1 MWKKGIC
8 VLVIVIL
15 VGAFG
20 LDTMKVE
27 AQGGKDKMDRQTVPL
42 PTLQT
47 EFPGVV
53 FVKGDS
59 ASNQIALTFD
69 DGPDPRFTGQVL
81 EKLEAYNVP
90 ATFFVL
96 GERVTA
102 NPDLLRRVI
111 DGGHEIG
118 NHTYSHL
125 NLAEASV
132 AQLEQELT
140 ETGDAVEAIT
150 GYRPSL
156 FRPPYGF
163 ITREQV
169 ERLASLNYS
178 VIGWDV
184 DPLDWDGTPAAQ
196 VAQTVLQ
203 EAGAG
208 SIILLHDGGDV
219 DTENPEIFSADAL
232 DEIIPALQ
240 NQGYTF
246 VTVSELLDVSRSE

>member
-15 VGAFG
+15 FGAFG

-27 AQGGKDKMDRQTVPL
+27 AQGGKDERDRQTVPL

-111 DGGHEIG
+111 GGGHEIG

-140 ETGDAVEAIT
+140 ETGDAVLQAIARAYS
-150 GYRPSL
+150 GL
-156 FRPPYGF
+156 HMDLL
-163 ITREQV
+163 RE
-169 ERLASLNYS
+169 SK
-178 VIGWDV
+178 
-184 DPLDWDGTPAAQ
+184 
-196 VAQTVLQ
+196 
-203 EAGAG
+203 
-208 SIILLHDGGDV
+208 
-219 DTENPEIFSADAL
+219 
-232 DEIIPALQ
+232 
-240 NQGYTF
+240 
-246 VTVSELLDVSRSE
+246 

>member
-1 MWKKGIC
+1 MRKKGILI
-8 VLVIVIL
+8 VVVVIL
-15 VGAFG
+15 FCALG
-20 LDTMKVE
+20 LRTMKVD
-27 AQGGKDKMDRQTVPL
+27 AQGGRDERDRQTVPL

-59 ASNQIALTFD
+59 SSNQIALTFD

-81 EKLEAYNVP
+81 DKLEAHNVP

-96 GERVTA
+96 GKRVTA
-102 NPDLLRRVI
+102 NPDLLRRVN
-111 DGGHEIG
+111 DAGHEIG

-125 NLAEASV
+125 NLAEANIT
-132 AQLEQELT
+132 QLEQELT
-140 ETGDAVEAIT
+140 ESGDAVEAIT

-169 ERLASLNYS
+169 ERLADLNYS

-184 DPLDWDGTPAAQ
+184 DPLDWDGTPAGE

-208 SIILLHDGGDV
+208 SIILLHDGGDI
-219 DTENPEIFSADAL
+219 DTENPEIYSADAL

-240 NQGYTF
+240 NQGYKF
-246 VTVSELLDVSRSE
+246 VTVSELLGVPRSE